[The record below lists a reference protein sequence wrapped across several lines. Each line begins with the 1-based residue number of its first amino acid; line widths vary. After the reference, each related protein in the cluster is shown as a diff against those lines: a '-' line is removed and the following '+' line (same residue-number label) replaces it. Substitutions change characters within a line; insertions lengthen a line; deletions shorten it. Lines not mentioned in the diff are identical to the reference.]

1 MSSID
6 RNGDG
11 VMDMLP
17 DETSAHLRTVHDAG
31 DGFEG
36 TWRTAAAAIDGTEI
50 GGGPMGRKF
59 MAGFEPTVNQ
69 LRLIL
74 DQVPDAYRQLANQG
88 YAGVQIYQGAD
99 AEAVREFPRDPQP

>member
-1 MSSID
+1 MNPID

-17 DETSAHLRTVHDAG
+17 DETRVHLKTVHDAG
-31 DGFEG
+31 EEFEG
-36 TWRTAAAAIDGTEI
+36 AWRTASAAIDDTEI

-59 MAGFEPTVNQ
+59 MEGFEPSVNE

-74 DQVPDAYRQLANQG
+74 NQVPDAYRQLANRG
-88 YAGVQIYQGAD
+88 YAAVQTY
-99 AEAVREFPRDPQP
+99 